1 MLSFERSDNLKS
13 ISEYN
18 PEPIHLFQQFFI
30 HNDADRQKEIELC
43 LKKNVENNF
52 IDKIYLLNER
62 IYKEDELK
70 VSSKK
75 IIQKKIKTRLTYKKL
90 FNYIHKKNIN
100 GYIVFSNSDIFLD
113 DTINKIRKTEF
124 HKKKNFIGLLRY
136 DYGKGLCYK
145 GGKSSNSKQSI
156 KQVDEELYKKHS
168 LLYAFGQ
175 KLNNQPHILKI
186 IKDLLPTQDL
196 LKDGEQVG
204 DNISPDY
211 IVLFQDLIK
220 IKTNSTI
227 YR

>member
-75 IIQKKIKTRLTYKKL
+75 IIQKK
-90 FNYIHKKNIN
+90 N
-100 GYIVFSNSDIFLD
+100 
-113 DTINKIRKTEF
+113 
-124 HKKKNFIGLLRY
+124 
-136 DYGKGLCYK
+136 
-145 GGKSSNSKQSI
+145 
-156 KQVDEELYKKHS
+156 
-168 LLYAFGQ
+168 
-175 KLNNQPHILKI
+175 
-186 IKDLLPTQDL
+186 
-196 LKDGEQVG
+196 
-204 DNISPDY
+204 
-211 IVLFQDLIK
+211 
-220 IKTNSTI
+220 
-227 YR
+227 